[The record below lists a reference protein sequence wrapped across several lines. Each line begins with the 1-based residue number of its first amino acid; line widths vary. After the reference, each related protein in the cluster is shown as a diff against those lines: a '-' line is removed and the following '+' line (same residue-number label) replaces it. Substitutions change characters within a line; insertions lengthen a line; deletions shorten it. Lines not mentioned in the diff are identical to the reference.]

1 MSSVGSNYILKD
13 TDVSYVMKC
22 LTSMAHKWELL
33 GIALGLSTF
42 AIKEC
47 RGHQII
53 LSLHGILI
61 KWVEGHGVQPASLG
75 RLVKVLASELI
86 GEGRLA
92 SKLISDFKILL
103 EATQPSLPEYSY
115 SNELAAQS
123 DPAKFISGIPAFT
136 ETSSKQDSSRKS
148 MPPCFK
154 FMEYNV
160 TLINLTRF
168 YIS

>member
-13 TDVSYVMKC
+13 TDVPYLMEC
-22 LTSMAHKWELL
+22 LTPMAYKWEEL
-33 GIALGLSTF
+33 GIALGLSKH
-42 AIKEC
+42 AIQEC
-47 RGHQII
+47 RGHEII
-53 LSLHGILI
+53 LSLHGILV
-61 KWVEGHGVQPASLG
+61 KWVEGHGLQSASLG
-75 RLVKVLASELI
+75 QLVKVLTSELI
-86 GEGRLA
+86 GQGRLA
-92 SKLISDFKILL
+92 SKLISDFKILF
-103 EATQPSLPEYSY
+103 ETTPPSLPEYSY